1 MYGLISVS
9 SAVLDIQGNKYKLL
23 GNTRHGRWMVFFF
36 LDGAAFCQKSNLD
49 EILTS
54 TEMCHFQQN
63 FLTEL

>member
-1 MYGLISVS
+1 
-9 SAVLDIQGNKYKLL
+9 
-23 GNTRHGRWMVFFF
+23 MVDGCFFFF